1 MNVSNVILFQEQEK
15 KDGRLKPGRLSG
27 RLFKNV
33 SASCFFPSNPF
44 QLLRT
49 QIILV
54 NIEKR
59 YIIRAVDFHFA

>member
-1 MNVSNVILFQEQEK
+1 MNVSSVIFFQGQEK
-15 KDGRLKPGRLSG
+15 KDGRLKPGRLSR
-27 RLFKNV
+27 RLFKIV
-33 SASCFFPSNPF
+33 SARLFFPSNPF